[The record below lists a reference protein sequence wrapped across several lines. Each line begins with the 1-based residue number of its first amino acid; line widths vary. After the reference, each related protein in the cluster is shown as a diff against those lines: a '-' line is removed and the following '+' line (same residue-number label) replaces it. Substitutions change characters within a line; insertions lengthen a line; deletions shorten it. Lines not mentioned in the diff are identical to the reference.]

1 MCGIA
6 GFYDPRVTS
15 EQATGII
22 TAMLDSMKYRGPD
35 YTGTHF
41 DLPVVLG
48 HNRLSIIDLTPDAH
62 HPFRY
67 GSLQIILNGEIYN
80 YIEIRE
86 ELMAM
91 GMHFSTRS
99 DTEVAVA
106 AYQAWGEACV
116 ERFIGMWA
124 FVIWD
129 PEHHRLFCSRDRFGI
144 KPFNY
149 IVTGNRFYFASEYKA
164 LKQCPLFTGEL
175 NEQQIARGLNL
186 GWLSYKDETYYQKI
200 KSLPAGCNLT
210 FNGIE
215 AIVKRYW
222 DIDLTQKVTL
232 PDHEKSERF
241 LEIFRDSVKLQ
252 MRSDVK
258 LGTCLSGGLDS
269 SSILSMV
276 GSLFSG
282 QTVDA
287 YTIFYDGKQEVDE
300 RPWAEKVP
308 QAYPNV
314 NWFTFSPSEDQLL
327 EAYKATQD
335 HIEVPLTGSSPV
347 SQYFVM
353 QLAASRGT
361 KVLLDGQGADEYLGG
376 YMHAFDR
383 LIWQKVSRLQFAR
396 LVRQLNWH
404 IARHKL
410 SVKEALYIF
419 AKGMLMAGMDE
430 NSYFNL
436 AYRQML
442 DQVLHPSLRNPEIDL
457 RGRSY
462 KNKFDNYLYHQVFTA
477 TLPTLLHYEDRNSM
491 AFSIESR
498 VPFLDHR
505 LVEFCFQLGIDDKIY
520 IGETKRILRNSMKGI
535 LPEEIRVRQ
544 DKKGFVTPGENKWLR
559 GPLKHLLEIDFTDYP
574 FIDSKKAH
582 QVIKSYQQGNG
593 SPILAWRLMT
603 LYHWLRSQ

>member
-22 TAMLDSMKYRGPD
+22 TGMLDSMKYRGPD
-35 YTGTHF
+35 YTGIF
-41 DLPVVLG
+41 MDLPVALG

-86 ELMAM
+86 ELEAL

-129 PEHHRLFCSRDRFGI
+129 PERRRLFCSRDRFGI

-149 IVTGNRFYFASEYKA
+149 IVSGDRFYFASEYKA
-164 LKQCPLFTGEL
+164 LKKCPLFTGEL

-186 GWLSYKDETYYQKI
+186 GWLSYQDETYYQKI
-200 KSLPAGCNLT
+200 KSLPASSNLVFDGKDIT
-210 FNGIE
+210 
-215 AIVKRYW
+215 VHRYW
-222 DIDLTQKVTL
+222 DIDLTQKITL
-232 PDHEKSERF
+232 PEHEKTERF
-241 LEIFRDSVKLQ
+241 LELFSDSVKLQ

-269 SSILSMV
+269 SSILSVV

-282 QTVDA
+282 QPVDA
-287 YTIFYDGKQEVDE
+287 YTIFYDGIQEVDE
-300 RPWAEKVP
+300 RPWAAKVP
-308 QAYPNV
+308 ESYPNV
-314 NWFTFSPSEDQLL
+314 QWFTFSPSPDQLL
-327 EAYKATQD
+327 EAYMTTQD
-335 HIEVPLTGSSPV
+335 HVEVPLTGSSPV

-383 LIWQKVSRLQFAR
+383 LIWHKVSRLQCVSLA
-396 LVRQLNWH
+396 RQLQWH
-404 IARHKL
+404 RNRHKL
-410 SVKEALYIF
+410 PVKEVLYMF
-419 AKGMLMAGMDE
+419 AKGMLMAAVDE
-430 NSYFNL
+430 QSYFSM
-436 AYRQML
+436 AYRRML
-442 DQVLHPSLRNPEIDL
+442 SQVFHPSLSHPGIDL
-457 RGRSY
+457 RGRPY
-462 KNKFDNYLYHQVFTA
+462 HHKFDNYLYHQVFTA

-505 LVEFCFQLGIDDKIY
+505 LVEFCFQLSIEDKIFT
-520 IGETKRILRNSMKGI
+520 GETKRILRNSMKGI
-535 LPEEIRVRQ
+535 LPEEIRARQ

-559 GPLKHLLEIDFTDYP
+559 GPLKHLLDIDFSAYP
-574 FIDSKKAH
+574 FIDSAKAH
-582 QVIKSYQQGNG
+582 HAIKAYQAGKG
-593 SPILAWRLMT
+593 SPILTWRLMT
-603 LYHWLRSQ
+603 LYHWLKGQ

>member
-6 GFYDPRVTS
+6 GFYDPLVTS
-15 EQATGII
+15 EQATWNISG
-22 TAMLDSMKYRGPD
+22 MLDSMKYRGPD
-35 YTGTHF
+35 YTGIHM

-62 HPFRY
+62 HPFQY

-86 ELMAM
+86 ELKAS
-91 GMHFSTRS
+91 GMQFRTES
-99 DTEVAVA
+99 DTEVAIA
-106 AYQAWGEACV
+106 AYQRWGEACV

-129 PEHHRLFCSRDRFGI
+129 PDRRRLFCSRDRFGI

-149 IVTGNRFYFASEYKA
+149 IVSGNRFYFASEYKA
-164 LKQCPLFTGEL
+164 LKKCPLYTGEL

-186 GWLSYKDETYYQKI
+186 GWLSYQDETYYQKI
-200 KSLPAGCNLT
+200 KSLPAGCNVIFDGL
-210 FNGIE
+210 E
-215 AIVKRYW
+215 ARVQRYW
-222 DIDLTQKVTL
+222 DIDLTRKTAV
-232 PDHEKSERF
+232 PEHERAEQF
-241 LEIFRDSVKLQ
+241 LELFRDSVQLQ

-276 GSLFSG
+276 GSLFSE
-282 QTVDA
+282 QPVDA

-300 RPWAEKVP
+300 RPWAEMVP

-314 NWFTFSPSEDQLL
+314 QWYTFSPGMDQLL
-327 EAYKATQD
+327 EAFLATQA
-335 HIEVPLTGSSPV
+335 HVEVPLTGSSPV

-353 QLAASRGT
+353 QLAASHGT

-383 LIWQKVSRLQFAR
+383 LIWQKVSRLQYLR
-396 LVRQLNWH
+396 LARQLYWH
-404 IARHKL
+404 KIRHKL
-410 SVKEALYIF
+410 SVKEVLYIF
-419 AKGMLMAGMDE
+419 AKGMLMSALDE
-430 NSYFNL
+430 HSYFKL

-442 DQVLHPSLRNPEIDL
+442 DQVLHPSLRKAAIDL
-457 RGRSY
+457 RGRPY
-462 KNKFDNYLYHQVFTA
+462 RQKFDNYLYHQVFTA

-505 LVEFCFQLGIDDKIY
+505 LVEFCFQLDLHDKIY
-520 IGETKRILRNSMKGI
+520 IGETKRILRSSMKGI
-535 LPEEIRVRQ
+535 LPEEIRARQ

-559 GPLKHLLEIDFTDYP
+559 GPLKHLLDIDFSDYP
-574 FIDSKKAH
+574 FVDSKKAH
-582 QVIKSYQQGNG
+582 HAIMAYQQGKG

-603 LYHWLRSQ
+603 LYHWLKSQ